1 MTVAEESKI
10 LAQRMI
16 DVIKSAKGIDFQPH
30 FDTIAGDIENYV
42 FDGNWN
48 HTIDVEDSNFP
59 DIRVIQED
67 EYDQYMDEDDE
78 DTPSWDDLLQV
89 DSYYLLVE

>member
-1 MTVAEESKI
+1 MTTAEESKI
-10 LAQRMI
+10 LAQRMVDI
-16 DVIKSAKGIDFQPH
+16 IKSAKGIDFQPH
-30 FDTIAGDIENYV
+30 VGAIASDIENYV
-42 FDGNWN
+42 YNGNWD

-59 DIRVIQED
+59 DIRVIEEN
-67 EYDQYMDEDDE
+67 EYDQHMDEDDE